1 MKNGGRLLAECLVAQ
16 GVERLFCVPGE
27 SYLPVL
33 DALADTNIDTVVA
46 RHEGGAAMMAEA
58 DGKLC
63 GRPGVCFVTRAPGAA
78 NAVAGVYV
86 AAHDS
91 TPLALFV
98 GQVSRPHLG
107 RGAFQET
114 NYEKIFGGMAKRV
127 FSVDDARR
135 LPEITSHAWR
145 IAMSGRPGPVVLALP
160 ENMLEE
166 NTDGVSAAPRVEA
179 PTPYPTASDT
189 KTFLALIKKAKH
201 PLIIVG
207 GSRWTATARRAL
219 QSFSEKWRLP
229 VVCSFRRQDLF
240 DNTHPHYAGDLG
252 FWLNP
257 KLKARLAA
265 IDFILLIGGRLSE
278 VPSQGFT
285 LLDIPRP
292 KQTLVHVHS
301 GAEELGRVYT
311 PDLAVNTAPEEF
323 LSAVLK
329 TSAKIA
335 WAILPKTAN
344 ADYQQWT
351 KAPQAAITGSGVDMS
366 EIITYL
372 RDTLAANAIIT
383 NGAGNYSAWI
393 HRYYRYQ
400 KMHTQLAPTSGS
412 MGYGLPAAIAAKLR
426 EPKREV
432 ICFAGDGCLQMT
444 MQEFG
449 TACQHNAAMIVIVV
463 DNEMYGTILMHQK
476 KRPSGRVFATRLK
489 NPDFAAIARAYG
501 AHGETVK
508 DGKSFPA
515 AFARARKSKQPAL
528 IHIKTNPEL
537 IAPSLTLTQLSKR

>member
-335 WAILPKTAN
+335 WTILPKTAN

>member
-1 MKNGGRLLAECLVAQ
+1 
-16 GVERLFCVPGE
+16 
-27 SYLPVL
+27 
-33 DALADTNIDTVVA
+33 
-46 RHEGGAAMMAEA
+46 MMAEA

-257 KLKARLAA
+257 
-265 IDFILLIGGRLSE
+265 
-278 VPSQGFT
+278 
-285 LLDIPRP
+285 
-292 KQTLVHVHS
+292 
-301 GAEELGRVYT
+301 
-311 PDLAVNTAPEEF
+311 N
-323 LSAVLK
+323 
-329 TSAKIA
+329 
-335 WAILPKTAN
+335 
-344 ADYQQWT
+344 
-351 KAPQAAITGSGVDMS
+351 
-366 EIITYL
+366 
-372 RDTLAANAIIT
+372 
-383 NGAGNYSAWI
+383 
-393 HRYYRYQ
+393 
-400 KMHTQLAPTSGS
+400 
-412 MGYGLPAAIAAKLR
+412 
-426 EPKREV
+426 
-432 ICFAGDGCLQMT
+432 
-444 MQEFG
+444 
-449 TACQHNAAMIVIVV
+449 
-463 DNEMYGTILMHQK
+463 
-476 KRPSGRVFATRLK
+476 
-489 NPDFAAIARAYG
+489 
-501 AHGETVK
+501 
-508 DGKSFPA
+508 
-515 AFARARKSKQPAL
+515 
-528 IHIKTNPEL
+528 
-537 IAPSLTLTQLSKR
+537 

>member
-189 KTFLALIKKAKH
+189 KTFLALIKKSQASAH
-201 PLIIVG
+201 HCRRVAVDG
-207 GSRWTATARRAL
+207 NGAAR
-219 QSFSEKWRLP
+219 FTKF
-229 VVCSFRRQDLF
+229 FRKMAF
-240 DNTHPHYAGDLG
+240 AGCL
-252 FWLNP
+252 
-257 KLKARLAA
+257 
-265 IDFILLIGGRLSE
+265 
-278 VPSQGFT
+278 
-285 LLDIPRP
+285 
-292 KQTLVHVHS
+292 
-301 GAEELGRVYT
+301 
-311 PDLAVNTAPEEF
+311 F
-323 LSAVLK
+323 LSPPRFV
-329 TSAKIA
+329 
-335 WAILPKTAN
+335 
-344 ADYQQWT
+344 
-351 KAPQAAITGSGVDMS
+351 
-366 EIITYL
+366 
-372 RDTLAANAIIT
+372 
-383 NGAGNYSAWI
+383 
-393 HRYYRYQ
+393 
-400 KMHTQLAPTSGS
+400 
-412 MGYGLPAAIAAKLR
+412 
-426 EPKREV
+426 
-432 ICFAGDGCLQMT
+432 
-444 MQEFG
+444 
-449 TACQHNAAMIVIVV
+449 
-463 DNEMYGTILMHQK
+463 
-476 KRPSGRVFATRLK
+476 
-489 NPDFAAIARAYG
+489 
-501 AHGETVK
+501 
-508 DGKSFPA
+508 
-515 AFARARKSKQPAL
+515 
-528 IHIKTNPEL
+528 
-537 IAPSLTLTQLSKR
+537 

>member
-98 GQVSRPHLG
+98 GQVSRPHWG

-114 NYEKIFGGMAKRV
+114 NYEKLFGGMAKRV

-135 LPEITSHAWR
+135 LPEIISRAWH
-145 IAMSGRPGPVVLALP
+145 IAMADRPGPVVLALP
-160 ENMLEE
+160 EDMLEE
-166 NTDGVSAAPRVEA
+166 NTDGISAPPRVES
-179 PTPYPTASDT
+179 PTPSPTANDI
-189 KTFLALIKKAKH
+189 KTFLALIKKAKR

-207 GSRWTATARRAL
+207 GSRWTAKARRDL
-219 QSFSEKWRLP
+219 QSFSEKWHLP

-240 DNTHPHYAGDLG
+240 DNAHPHYAGDLG

-265 IDFILLIGGRLSE
+265 SDFILLIGGRLSE

-292 KQTLVHVHS
+292 KQTLVHVHP

-329 TSAKIA
+329 TSAKTA
-335 WAILPKTAN
+335 WAARTKTAN
-344 ADYQQWT
+344 ADYRRWT
-351 KAPQAAITGSGVDMS
+351 KPPPAITASGVDMS
-366 EIITYL
+366 EIIIYL
-372 RDTLAANAIIT
+372 RDTVAANAIIT
-383 NGAGNYSAWI
+383 NGAGNYSAWV

-400 KMHTQLAPTSGS
+400 KAHTQLAPTSGS

-426 EPKREV
+426 EPQREV

-444 MQEFG
+444 MQELG
-449 TACQHNAAMIVIVV
+449 TACQHNAAVIVIVV
-463 DNEMYGTILMHQK
+463 DNGMYGTILMHQIR
-476 KRPSGRVFATRLK
+476 RPGGRVFATHLK

-515 AFARARKSKQPAL
+515 AFARAKKSAKPAL

-537 IAPSLTLTQLSKR
+537 IAPSLTLSQIAKR

>member
-400 KMHTQLAPTSGS
+400 KCTRNWPPH
-412 MGYGLPAAIAAKLR
+412 PAAW
-426 EPKREV
+426 
-432 ICFAGDGCLQMT
+432 D
-444 MQEFG
+444 
-449 TACQHNAAMIVIVV
+449 TAYRRRLPPNCVNP
-463 DNEMYGTILMHQK
+463 NEKSSAL
-476 KRPSGRVFATRLK
+476 P
-489 NPDFAAIARAYG
+489 
-501 AHGETVK
+501 ETVACK
-508 DGKSFPA
+508 
-515 AFARARKSKQPAL
+515 
-528 IHIKTNPEL
+528 
-537 IAPSLTLTQLSKR
+537 